1 MKYAHTFILISIL
14 GFVSFGTAQEEPPEP
29 PKAPEP
35 LEPLE
40 APELPPA
47 EEFVGEETSEEFA
60 EEEVVVDEFGTVDLI
75 VNETEV
81 SQVLEMLSIQSQKNI
96 IASNSVTGVVS
107 ANLYDVTFNEAL
119 DAILRVNGFAYI
131 EEGNFVYVYTID
143 ELTEI
148 EQARRKTES
157 RIYELQYLSATDA
170 NEFITPLLSESGEA
184 AFRGDVEPGFA
195 PTTSDAGGDSYAW
208 SSKLV
213 VNDYPE
219 NLENISL
226 LLQEL
231 DTAPAQVVV
240 EATVIQTNVQEDNEF
255 GIDFTALSNVRIQNI
270 VNPLNAA
277 QDLITGALTPG
288 PPANSNTSGVSSGV
302 GQTDSAPFTGGL
314 KAAIIQDHVGAFL
327 KVLDKVV
334 DTTVL
339 ARPRITCLNRQAAQV
354 MVGIKVGYLSTA
366 VTETTTS
373 TSVLFIDTGIQ
384 LNFRP
389 FISPDGM
396 IRLELRPSVS
406 SVTFRTDGG
415 NQVPNETTQ
424 ELTTNIRCRDG
435 ETVILGGLFR
445 ENTSVD
451 RHQVPFFGDI
461 PVIGAA
467 FRGQKDVLIKEEI
480 IFLLTPTIIP
490 DEQLWEAGKDSLELA
505 QAVRIGARAG
515 LLPFSQE
522 QITARYN
529 RDALDSYRAGDL
541 DQALYWTNLS
551 LHTATLQPEMIRL
564 REMITNE
571 KESLW
576 ERDLM
581 RELIMREQQFVEVQ
595 SEEFE

>member
-1 MKYAHTFILISIL
+1 METLPVNYLQTLVLISL
-14 GFVSFGTAQEEPPEP
+14 LSVVSNGIAQEEVPVAMESDV
-29 PKAPEP
+29 EQ
-35 LEPLE
+35 
-40 APELPPA
+40 
-47 EEFVGEETSEEFA
+47 
-60 EEEVVVDEFGTVDLI
+60 VVVDQFGTVDLV

-81 SQVLEMLSIQSQKNI
+81 SQVLEMLAIQSQKNI
-96 IASNSVTGVVS
+96 IASNSVTGAVS

-131 EEGNFVYVYTID
+131 EEGNFVYVYTIE
-143 ELTEI
+143 ELDVI

-170 NEFITPLLSESGEA
+170 NEFITPLLSENGEA
-184 AFRGDVEPGFA
+184 AFRGDVEPGFE
-195 PTTSDAGGDSYAW
+195 PTVSNAGGDSYAW

-219 NLENISL
+219 NLDNIAL
-226 LLQEL
+226 LLAEL

-240 EATVIQTNVQEDNEF
+240 EATVVQTNVTEDNEF
-255 GIDFTALSNVRIQNI
+255 GIDFTALSNVRIQNL

-277 QDLITGALTPG
+277 QDLITGALAPA

-302 GQTDSAPFTGGL
+302 GTTDITPFSGGL
-314 KAAIIQDHVGAFL
+314 KAAVIQDHVGAFL
-327 KVLDKVV
+327 KVLDRVA

-339 ARPRITCLNRQAAQV
+339 ARPRITCLNRQSAQV

-406 SVTFRTDGG
+406 SVSFRVDGA
-415 NQVPNETTQ
+415 NSVPNETTQ

-445 ENTSVD
+445 ESSTTT
-451 RHQVPFFGDI
+451 RHQVPFLGDI
-461 PVIGAA
+461 PIIGAA
-467 FRGQKDVLIKEEI
+467 FRGQVDAIIKEEI

-490 DEQLWEAGKDSLELA
+490 DEQLWEAGKDSLEIV

-515 LLPFSQE
+515 LLPFSHD
-522 QITARYN
+522 QITANYN
-529 RDALDSYRAGDL
+529 RDALDAYRQGDL
-541 DQALYWTNLS
+541 DEALYWSNLS
-551 LHTATLQPEMIRL
+551 LRSAKVQPEMVRL
-564 REMITNE
+564 RELITNE

-576 ERDLM
+576 ERDLL
-581 RELIMREQQFVEVQ
+581 RELITREQQHVQVEGEVLQ
-595 SEEFE
+595 